1 MLIYAGVMTETTHR
15 IHTHA
20 FDIDLPVDDAGSGPA
35 TLVLHGGRGPST
47 VAALGEHMAETRRV
61 LLPTHP
67 GWNGTTQPGGL
78 TRVADLATAYL
89 RLLDDLDLDDVL
101 VVGSSMG
108 GWVAAEMAA
117 QDARGRVRAIVLI
130 DSAGILPHGYEFA
143 DLRGLSPRA
152 FAELNWHDADRF
164 FVDPASLPPERVAA
178 QQANV
183 AAMLAIAGD
192 PYMHDPTLLG
202 RLGAVEVPALA
213 VWGDSD
219 GTFTPAYGRAFA
231 AALPQGRFELIADAG
246 HLPHLEQPSA
256 TYEVLDD
263 FVAEL

>member
-1 MLIYAGVMTETTHR
+1 MTETTHR
-15 IHTHA
+15 IHTPT
-20 FDIDLPVDDAGSGPA
+20 FDIDLPLDDAGSGPA
-35 TLVLHGGRGPST
+35 TLVLHGGGGPAT
-47 VAALGEHMAETRRV
+47 VAALGEHLAETRRV

-67 GWNGTTQPGGL
+67 GWNGTTQPAGL

-89 RLLDDLDLDDVL
+89 QLLADLDLDDVL

-130 DSAGILPHGYEFA
+130 DGAGILPDGYEFA

-152 FAELNWHDADRF
+152 FAELNWHDPDRF

-183 AAMLAIAGD
+183 QAMMAIAGD
-192 PYMHDPTLLG
+192 PYMHDPTLLA
-202 RLGAVEVPALA
+202 RLGGVDVPALA

-219 GTFTPAYGRAFA
+219 GTFTPDYGRAYA

-246 HLPHLEQPSA
+246 HLPHLEQPPA
-256 TYEVLDD
+256 TYAVLDA